1 MPKFTPPVQTELTH
15 CPQDVRHALSPQLLA
30 KDGGGDEAASSTNTS
45 TAERERSGQLKDR
58 DENARLSVYAVNPH
72 KLYLQ

>member
-1 MPKFTPPVQTELTH
+1 MLKFTSPVQTELTH

-30 KDGGGDEAASSTNTS
+30 KDGGGDEAASPTNTS
-45 TAERERSGQLKDR
+45 TADR
-58 DENARLSVYAVNPH
+58 IWTDENARLSVYAVIPH